1 MTCNYWGSSYN
12 SLKEFTGL
20 CYDCLTSGYMT
31 MICRNRLECLTC
43 CRSHHSVLQDAK
55 FTNNKK
61 EHICT
66 TSTPSYR
73 SNNCQTFHREF
84 DISACYDTE
93 GGGNNPSKVKAEG
106 QESLCY
112 HIHSTVKAAYEN
124 VSAFLSFLN
133 IYNKTVASVLIFTDF
148 EFKVCK

>member
-1 MTCNYWGSSYN
+1 M
-12 SLKEFTGL
+12 SLQDIYSFMPSKG
-20 CYDCLTSGYMT
+20 YDYLTSGHMT
-31 MICRNRLECLTC
+31 RKCRNRLECLTC
-43 CRSHHSVLQDAK
+43 CRSHHSVFQDAK
-55 FTNNKK
+55 FTNNKS
-61 EHICT
+61 IFALLLRLLIDQT
-66 TSTPSYR
+66 TVRHFTDSS
-73 SNNCQTFHREF
+73 
-84 DISACYDTE
+84 ISVLAMIL
-93 GGGNNPSKVKAEG
+93 GAVAIKAEG